1 MNILVIKEKI
11 LSLDRATKKRVAAL
25 NDFILVLL
33 SFSIVLS
40 LAIYTEIVV
49 ISNIEKVMMFIWRPI
64 LLIVFFNFLGVYK
77 SILRYIN
84 FSIIYIL
91 VKTFIFVLLVDFIA
105 SFFLKDL
112 LSDLIPSLTL
122 IHTILYFE
130 SWVIAWLISL
140 ILIITS
146 RVLANIYLAD
156 QLDKTRVVIYGA
168 GSAGIQLSRALSVSS
183 ELNPVGFIDKD
194 KSLQETFV
202 GGLRVISPNKL
213 EAFIEK
219 EKVDEVLVAIPSLK
233 KSSLGNILKQ
243 VEELQVK
250 VRILPGVDELA
261 KGKVSVSELKAVE
274 VEDLL
279 GRNEVSADTNLIAK
293 NIREKVVL
301 VTGAGGSIGAEISR
315 QALQYKPTNLILY
328 DVNEFSLYKI
338 KEELLSQN
346 PDLKIKCILGDVRN
360 KSRLHGVCKTFG
372 VQTIYHSAAYKH
384 VPLVEEN
391 PFEAVLN
398 NIFGTLYCLEVA
410 IELQVETFVLISTD
424 KAVRP
429 TNVMGATKRFSE
441 LILQSLAADKSKT
454 RETKICMVRFGN
466 VLGSSGSAIP
476 LFQKQIKEGG
486 PLTVTHPEVTR
497 YFMSIPEAAELVLQ
511 AGSMS
516 TGGDVF
522 LLDMGEPVKI
532 LDLAKRLISFS
543 GMEVKSESNPE
554 GDIEII
560 FTGLRPGE
568 KLFEELL
575 IGEEAIQTEHKQ
587 IYKAEEEFINWEE
600 LERYIDLLRNAE
612 INNDHSQ
619 LMDVLEKTITGYN
632 PSKENVDLIYKENEP
647 SDL

>member
-25 NDFILVLL
+25 NDFILVFL

-40 LAIYTEIVV
+40 LTIFSEIVV
-49 ISNIEKVMMFIWRPI
+49 ISNTEKVMMFIWRPI
-64 LLIVFFNFLGVYK
+64 LVIVFFNFLGVYK

-219 EKVDEVLVAIPSLK
+219 ERVDEVLVAIPSLK

-261 KGKVSVSELKAVE
+261 KGKVSVSELKEVD

-338 KEELLSQN
+338 KEELLNQN

-398 NIFGTLYCLEVA
+398 NIFGTLHCLEVA

-454 RETKICMVRFGN
+454 REIARK
-466 VLGSSGSAIP
+466 
-476 LFQKQIKEGG
+476 
-486 PLTVTHPEVTR
+486 
-497 YFMSIPEAAELVLQ
+497 
-511 AGSMS
+511 
-516 TGGDVF
+516 
-522 LLDMGEPVKI
+522 
-532 LDLAKRLISFS
+532 LDLSVA
-543 GMEVKSESNPE
+543 
-554 GDIEII
+554 
-560 FTGLRPGE
+560 E
-568 KLFEELL
+568 KLKYVWL
-575 IGEEAIQTEHKQ
+575 
-587 IYKAEEEFINWEE
+587 
-600 LERYIDLLRNAE
+600 DLV
-612 INNDHSQ
+612 
-619 LMDVLEKTITGYN
+619 MF
-632 PSKENVDLIYKENEP
+632 
-647 SDL
+647 

>member
-64 LLIVFFNFLGVYK
+64 LVIVFFNFLGVYK

-91 VKTFIFVLLVDFIA
+91 VKAFIFVLLADFIA

-112 LSDLIPSLTL
+112 LSNLIPSLTL

-130 SWVIAWLISL
+130 SWMIAWLISL

-146 RVLANIYLAD
+146 RVLANIYLVD

-274 VEDLL
+274 IEDLL
-279 GRNEVSADTNLIAK
+279 GRHEVSADTNLIAK

-315 QALQYKPTNLILY
+315 QTLQYKPTNLILY

-338 KEELLSQN
+338 KEELLNKN

-360 KSRLHGVCKTFG
+360 KSRLHRVCKTFG

-398 NIFGTLYCLEVA
+398 NIFGTLHCLEVA

-532 LDLAKRLISFS
+532 LDLAKRLISLS

-560 FTGLRPGE
+560 FTGLRSGE

-612 INNDHSQ
+612 KNNDHSQ
-619 LMDVLEKTITGYN
+619 LKDVLEKTITGYN